1 MARTAMIRARVEP
14 GLKESVDGLF
24 HRLGLNAPQAIEL
37 FDRQVQLQQG
47 LPFEV
52 KIPNAATRR
61 VFEATDRGVGIRSFR
76 SKKAFFKD
84 LGLR

>member
-14 GLKESVDGLF
+14 ELKTIVEGLF
-24 HRLGLNAPQAIEL
+24 HRLGLSATQAIEL
-37 FDRQVQLQQG
+37 FYRQVQLQHG

-52 KIPNAATRR
+52 KIPSATTQK
-61 VFEATDRGVGIRSFR
+61 VFDATDRGVGIKSFR
-76 SKKAFFKD
+76 NKKELFKD